1 MGFFDWLFGR
11 PRDTV
16 PRNQGYRRKRSLF
29 GKARFQPLVWPD
41 GVRLGVSDKDLWGLA
56 QAADRLYRTR
66 QIETG
71 RGKTRTL
78 HCPVRRLLT
87 VQRAILHGLLDNV
100 PLEEACHGF
109 RKGRSIVTHAS
120 QHIRQEMVL
129 AVDVRDFFPSIT
141 SARVFGVFRSL
152 DLADNT
158 ATCLTRLTT
167 CRGILPQGAPTSPA
181 IANLVCRHLDRRLSG
196 LARRMGINYSR
207 YADDLT
213 FSGPVRLAD
222 YKGTIERIVREE
234 GFEPN
239 ARKCRFMRRHQRQVV
254 TGLTV
259 NDGVSIP
266 RPWRRRL
273 RGLVHRVGCETA
285 VDVTPETL
293 FGMLSFLKMV
303 HPELY
308 RRELETLGLGPLMS

>member
-11 PRDTV
+11 PRDTD
-16 PRNQGYRRKRSLF
+16 PRNQGYRPKRSLF
-29 GKARFQPLVWPD
+29 GKARFQPLVWPATM
-41 GVRLGVSDKDLWGLA
+41 RLTFSDKDLWGLA
-56 QAADRLYRTR
+56 QNADRLYRTR
-66 QIETG
+66 QLETAP
-71 RGKTRTL
+71 GKTRTL
-78 HCPVRRLLT
+78 HCPVRRLLA
-87 VQRAILHGLLDNV
+87 VQRAILHDILDHV
-100 PLEEACHGF
+100 PLEDACHGF

-120 QHIRQEMVL
+120 QHVRQEMVL
-129 AVDVRDFFPSIT
+129 AVDVKDFFPTIT

-152 DLADNT
+152 ELADNT

-167 CRGILPQGAPTSPA
+167 CRGILPQGAATSGA

-234 GFEPN
+234 GFELN
-239 ARKCRFMRRHQRQVV
+239 ARKCRFMRRHRRQVV

-273 RGLVHRVGCETA
+273 RSLAHRVGRGRP

-293 FGMLSFLKMV
+293 YGMLSFLKMV
-303 HPELY
+303 HPDVC
-308 RRELETLGLGPLMS
+308 RRELETLGLGPLTS